1 VGHLALRAPQR
12 DIGRI
17 QEAREKEVRAIRLR
31 LKGMRRILFDRLMS
45 STAHYMKL
53 REGTSL
59 IMSEETYLMRCAL
72 MNIASNLLE
81 EARLAEP
88 SDIFFLYHDELRDF
102 LTEKLSDEEAKRC
115 IASRKIEMER
125 DASFNPPEV
134 IRGESPAPD
143 LHTATQEKDF
153 LEGIR
158 GSPGRIQGKARIVL
172 DPMTVSGELGADD
185 ILVVPFT
192 DVGWTPLLPG
202 IGGIIAE
209 TGGQLSHTSIIA
221 REYGLPAVVSVREA
235 TRRIKNG
242 QPVTIDGDKGRVYL
256 RHI

>member
-1 VGHLALRAPQR
+1 MGHLALHETQWDMDRVH
-12 DIGRI
+12 
-17 QEAREKEVRAIRLR
+17 EAREKEVRAIRLR
-31 LKGMRRILFDRLMS
+31 LKGMRRILFDRLMT
-45 STAHYMKL
+45 STAQYMKL

-59 IMSEETYLMRCAL
+59 VMSEETYLMRCAL
-72 MNIASNLLE
+72 MNIALNLQE

-88 SDIFFLYHDELRDF
+88 SDIFFLYHDELSDF
-102 LTEKLSDEEAKRC
+102 LTKELSDEEVKRR
-115 IASRKIEMER
+115 IESRKTEMDR

-134 IRGESPAPD
+134 ISGESPTPALNTD
-143 LHTATQEKDF
+143 TKEEDF

-172 DPMTVSGELGADD
+172 DPMTVSGELYPDD

-221 REYGLPAVVSVREA
+221 REYGLPAVVSVKRSNPQDQKWSA
-235 TRRIKNG
+235 RDNRRG
-242 QPVTIDGDKGRVYL
+242 QRSRIS
-256 RHI
+256 